1 MSIENMTAREFLA
14 ALRDESLRTDGVALL
29 IFDRGDTVEV
39 YLSSPARRG
48 ISLDSPTLIADLL
61 GRTDGAT

>member
-14 ALRDESLRTDGVALL
+14 ALRESRDAITRLELWPGSD
-29 IFDRGDTVEV
+29 V
-39 YLSSPARRG
+39 YLEADGKLVLQVR
-48 ISLDSPTLIADLL
+48 LDSPTLIADLL